1 MLVRASILLVFVA
14 ACASHVAPPPSV
26 VRLEGDAFELHRVA
40 QRSGRRADFE
50 RAIAAYE
57 ELLRAH
63 PGSPH
68 AFEVL
73 FYDGEARYAIE
84 DWPGAAN
91 DYARALALKP
101 HDARSPE
108 AAYAYVLATRRAH
121 GLAEKDPDP
130 ACRELGAPKMEEIPV
145 AALPILAAY
154 DEYLGLVAESPDRP
168 SILFAKA
175 KIFYYCGHYAE
186 AEPLFADIVDH
197 ATSSSI
203 AAPAA
208 AMLLDVLEQQGK
220 HAELLA
226 RAQSL
231 TEGPLAHDPWLT
243 ETLAAIRKAR
253 EPQ

>member
-1 MLVRASILLVFVA
+1 MRARILLLTVVT

-26 VRLEGDAFELHRVA
+26 VRLESDAFELHRAA
-40 QRSGRRADFE
+40 QRSGRRADFD

-73 FYDGEARYAIE
+73 FFDGEARYAIE
-84 DWPGAAN
+84 DWSGAA
-91 DYARALALKP
+91 DHYARALALRP

-121 GLAEKDPDP
+121 GLVEKDPDP
-130 ACRELGAPKMEEIPV
+130 ACQQLGAPKMEEIPD
-145 AALPILAAY
+145 AARPILAAY
-154 DEYLGLVAESPDRP
+154 DKYLGLVAESPDRA
-168 SILFAKA
+168 SIVFAKA
-175 KIFYYCGHYAE
+175 KILFYCGHYAE

-197 ATSSSI
+197 AASSPV
-203 AAPAA
+203 APTAA
-208 AMLLDVLEQQGK
+208 AMLLDVLQQQGK
-220 HAELLA
+220 RAELLA

-231 TEGPLAHDPWLT
+231 TESPLAHDPLLT
-243 ETLAAIRKAR
+243 ESLAAIRKAR
-253 EPQ
+253 RP